1 MNVLTVLVSAPKVFS
16 DLLFVSKPRRL
27 GAQTPYLRPGVL
39 VMNEGCFF
47 QSFRYERLTHLL
59 FVSQYFKAQPMISL
73 TSEFTDSKG
82 RHARGWLFYD
92 ADCAFCVKIVRTLA
106 PSLQKHGFALAPL
119 QDPRVGPLLGL
130 SPSELLLEMRLLL
143 SNGQQTGGPDAA
155 VALAH
160 EIWWARP
167 VVWLSR
173 LPGMM
178 PALRSAYRWIAARRK
193 SSAAATCATAAH
205 LQSQKH

>member
-1 MNVLTVLVSAPKVFS
+1 
-16 DLLFVSKPRRL
+16 
-27 GAQTPYLRPGVL
+27 
-39 VMNEGCFF
+39 
-47 QSFRYERLTHLL
+47 
-59 FVSQYFKAQPMISL
+59 MISL

-92 ADCAFCVKIVRTLA
+92 ADCAFCIKIVRALA
-106 PSLQKHGFALAPL
+106 PSLQKRGFALAPL

-130 SPSELLLEMRLLL
+130 SPSELFLEMRLLL
-143 SNGQQTGGPDAA
+143 SNGQQTGGADAA
-155 VALAH
+155 VAIAH

-178 PALRSAYRWIAARRK
+178 QLLRRTYPWIAARRK
-193 SSAAATCATAAH
+193 CSAAISCAVANPLMQKSSA
-205 LQSQKH
+205 SPKR